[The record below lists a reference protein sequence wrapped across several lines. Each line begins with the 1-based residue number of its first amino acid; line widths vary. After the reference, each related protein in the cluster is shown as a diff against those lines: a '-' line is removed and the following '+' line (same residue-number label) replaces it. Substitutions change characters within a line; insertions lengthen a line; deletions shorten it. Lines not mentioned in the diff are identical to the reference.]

1 MTLKCDVLVVGAGP
15 AGSSAARA
23 AAISG
28 AKTIFIDKKKE
39 IGVPV
44 QCAES
49 ISKYLIPLLPFKIP
63 SEQLLWK
70 TEGVQ
75 FWADD
80 SLVEKTGD
88 FWSAC
93 AVNRKNFDRWL
104 AQTAVD
110 AGAKLLT
117 SAELVDLKVINEE
130 VIENAVVKTLEGEKV
145 IDPKVVIAADGVK
158 STVLNC
164 LPIAVKEEGNIGH
177 ILSFEMKNLILE
189 KPQLDQLFI
198 GDFAPG
204 TYGYIFPKSGTAANV
219 GVGTLFSKEKL
230 DEKYLEF
237 LEIPHVKKQ
246 LRDGINVRSKS
257 GSVPFRCI
265 TDSWVYGN
273 TLLVGDSAA
282 QNIKPFVEGILPG
295 IICGDIAGQVAA
307 QHIKSDMPLSN
318 YVKNVQDK
326 LGDIFKESNRIADIM
341 YDLSLIKDRKQHLLR
356 LGVSANVFS
365 LNDIDRLKNEDYIT
379 LKKRFEA
386 ENKN

>member
-63 SEQLLWK
+63 SEQLLWE

-204 TYGYIFPKSGTAANV
+204 TYGYIFPKSGTSANV

-326 LGDIFKESNRIADIM
+326 LGDIFKESDRIADIM

>member
-63 SEQLLWK
+63 SEQLLWE

-130 VIENAVVKTLEGEKV
+130 VIENAVVKTLDGEKV

-204 TYGYIFPKSGTAANV
+204 TYGYIFPKSGTSANV

-326 LGDIFKESNRIADIM
+326 LGDIFKESDRIADIM

-379 LKKRFEA
+379 LKKRLEA